1 MNINLAPR
9 LTERLRIKFQAN
21 RGLVARSCTY
31 ILHLLGME
39 FIKIHTVPH
48 TACMYKTLKE

>member
-1 MNINLAPR
+1 MTIKLAPR

-31 ILHLLGME
+31 ILHLLVME
-39 FIKIHTVPH
+39 FIKIHTVCLILH
-48 TACMYKTLKE
+48 ACIKL